1 MSLRAPEASPAQA
14 AHGVNRLAAVL
25 AAGMARMSLEPTSGK
40 KKEPSAYTKK
50 DGSGKRAGGGSGGPR
65 QTPEDRKK
73 SQALREDA
81 EQYLKRLQRGLTP
94 YEQIQYAEVR
104 KLAKRSA
111 ASQQSRRQKA
121 ADANQRNELEESFVT
136 HEELDAWLERLREAD
151 DATMDA
157 ILEGLGN
164 KSLPEPPPE
173 MSSRERIS
181 RMDRPWRRVKD
192 ILQKVHAAKNAT
204 EAKEAADS
212 LRAVVK
218 ETEDAVQRAK
228 AQGNLAPEDEWE
240 KFKEYMANWDDDPTP
255 PAASRTEAPR
265 RNVLAKPT
273 SPKDD
278 DDDDDLQK
286 DLLVT
291 PDQEYKDYI
300 MEGRRR

>member
-1 MSLRAPEASPAQA
+1 MSLRAPEARPAEA
-14 AHGVNRLAAVL
+14 AHGASRLAAVL
-25 AAGMARMSLEPTSGK
+25 AAGMARLSLLPTGGK
-40 KKEPSAYTKK
+40 KKEGSREYNKK
-50 DGSGKRAGGGSGGPR
+50 DGSGQRPGGGIGGPR
-65 QTPEDRKK
+65 QAPADRKRSK
-73 SQALREDA
+73 ELKEDA
-81 EQYLKRLQRGLTP
+81 ERYLERLKRGLTP
-94 YEQIQYAEVR
+94 YEQSEYAEVR
-104 KLAKRSA
+104 ELAKRSA
-111 ASQQSRRQKA
+111 ASQQRRRQKA

-173 MSSRERIS
+173 LSARERAQ

-192 ILQKVHAAKNAT
+192 TLQKVHAAKNAA

-228 AQGNLAPEDEWE
+228 EQGNTEPEDEWE
-240 KFKEYMANWDDDPTP
+240 KFKEYMANWDDLTP
-255 PAASRTEAPR
+255 PAA
-265 RNVLAKPT
+265 
-273 SPKDD
+273 PKDD
-278 DDDDDLQK
+278 DELPE

-291 PDQEYKDYI
+291 PDQEYKDQ
-300 MEGRRR
+300 MGRGR